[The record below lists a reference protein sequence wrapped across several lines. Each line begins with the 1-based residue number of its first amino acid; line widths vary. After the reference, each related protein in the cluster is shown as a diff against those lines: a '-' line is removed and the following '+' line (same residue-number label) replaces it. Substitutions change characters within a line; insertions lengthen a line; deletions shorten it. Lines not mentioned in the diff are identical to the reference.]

1 MHVNILRHKFALYG
15 TTDLHSY
22 PIREVIALYLL
33 ELSNLESMKSAAF
46 AVQKILYNL
55 LSMHKV

>member
-1 MHVNILRHKFALYG
+1 MYVNILRHKFALYD

-22 PIREVIALYLL
+22 PTGEVIALYLL

-46 AVQKILYNL
+46 VVQKILYNL
-55 LSMHKV
+55 LSMQKV